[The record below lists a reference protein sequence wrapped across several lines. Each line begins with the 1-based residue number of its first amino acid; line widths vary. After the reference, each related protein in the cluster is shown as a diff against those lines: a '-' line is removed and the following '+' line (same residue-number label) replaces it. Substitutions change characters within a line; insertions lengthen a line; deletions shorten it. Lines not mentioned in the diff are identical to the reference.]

1 MKEVKLTAYG
11 RGQAHS
17 KWKWSNAQQIKDVKQ
32 EANQLYQDIKRT
44 PNQTITAPQNAID
57 SKNQN
62 HIFWTNEQCSEKQN
76 IYGPAKR
83 TK

>member
-1 MKEVKLTAYG
+1 MKEVKRTAYG

-17 KWKWSNAQQIKDVKQ
+17 KRESQTHSKSKMSSKKQI
-32 EANQLYQDIKRT
+32 NYIKRT
-44 PNQTITAPQNAID
+44 PNQTITAPQNAIN

-62 HIFWTNEQCSEKQN
+62 HIFWTNEQCPAKQN